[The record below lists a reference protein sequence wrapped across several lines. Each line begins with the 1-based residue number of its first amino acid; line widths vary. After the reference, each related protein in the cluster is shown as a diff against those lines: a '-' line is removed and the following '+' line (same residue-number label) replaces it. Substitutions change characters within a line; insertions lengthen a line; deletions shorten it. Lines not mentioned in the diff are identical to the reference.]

1 MKYRRLSP
9 TGDYVF
15 GFGNTSFYT
24 DADAVAQAIQTKL
37 KLFQGEWWEDLDDG
51 LPFFQQIAGSRDKD
65 AIDLLIRSRILDTPN
80 VLMITTFSS
89 TLQDRK
95 YTASADVLTTYGTIT
110 VGVNP

>member
-15 GFGNTSFYT
+15 GFGKTSFYA

-37 KLFQGEWWEDLDDG
+37 KLFRGEFWEDLDDG

-65 AIDLLIRSRILDTPN
+65 AIDLLIRSRILDAPN
-80 VLMITTFSS
+80 VQTIVSFSS
-89 TLQDRK
+89 TLQGRR
-95 YTASADVLTTYGTIT
+95 YTAAAEVLTTFGTIT